1 MNLVEAPVPI
11 LGKFDE
17 SFLELPKDLLIMV
30 SQFGADDTFSLVQKQ
45 LANHFF
51 VYHLLIFV
59 NVGIVVVGC
68 HGGKLFELLS
78 SETKITFIV
87 TL

>member
-1 MNLVEAPVPI
+1 MQVVNLVEAPVPI

-51 VYHLLIFV
+51 A
-59 NVGIVVVGC
+59 
-68 HGGKLFELLS
+68 
-78 SETKITFIV
+78 
-87 TL
+87 